1 MAAHD
6 PGAGRPKASL
16 SLDLDNQWAYMRT
29 HGDDGWQSFPSYL
42 DLVVPRILEV
52 LRRHNLTITFFVV
65 GQDAALEKNYQALRS
80 IAEAGHE
87 IANHSFHHEPWLHL
101 YTADEVDAEIA
112 RTEDAIVAATGVRP
126 TGFRGPGFSISKTV
140 LETLKARGYEYDAST
155 FPTFLGPVARAY
167 YFLNANFSKAE
178 REKRASLYGT
188 VSDGLRPLNPYE
200 WQLANGTLLEI
211 PVTTMPVARVPFHL
225 SYIMYLAGY
234 SRPLA
239 RAYFATALRLCRLRG
254 IEPSLLLHPLDFL
267 GGDDI
272 PALGFFPGM
281 TLSGRDKV
289 AIADDLLA
297 DYARRF
303 DVLPMGAH
311 ARVIK
316 TQGTIPRRAAE
327 FRQAASAA

>member
-1 MAAHD
+1 MTASD
-6 PGAGRPKASL
+6 PSAPKASL

-52 LRRHNLTITFFVV
+52 LRRHKLKITFFVV
-65 GQDAALEKNYQALRS
+65 GQDAALDKNRQALQS

-101 YTADEVDAEIA
+101 YSADEVDAEIA
-112 RTEDAIVAATGVRP
+112 RTEDAIVAATGIRP

-140 LETLKARGYEYDAST
+140 LETLKARGYAYDAST

-167 YFLNANFSKAE
+167 YFLNANFSKEE

-188 VSDGLRPLNPYE
+188 LSDGLRPLKPYE
-200 WQLANGTLLEI
+200 WQLANGTLLEM
-211 PVTTMPVARVPFHL
+211 PVTTVPVARVPFHM

-234 SRPLA
+234 SRSLA
-239 RAYFATALRLCRLRG
+239 RAYFTTALRLCRLRG
-254 IEPSLLLHPLDFL
+254 IEPSFLLHPLDFL
-267 GGDDI
+267 GGDDV
-272 PALGFFPGM
+272 PELGFFPGM
-281 TLSGRDKV
+281 KLSGRDKV
-289 AIADDLLA
+289 AISDDLLA

-303 DVLPMGAH
+303 DVMPMGAH
-311 ARVIK
+311 ARAIK
-316 TQGTIPRRAAE
+316 ARGTLRQRVAE
-327 FRQAASAA
+327 FPRAASAA

>member
-1 MAAHD
+1 MTASD
-6 PGAGRPKASL
+6 PSAPKASL

-52 LRRHNLTITFFVV
+52 LRRHKLKITFFVV
-65 GQDAALEKNYQALRS
+65 GQDAALDKNRQALQS

-101 YTADEVDAEIA
+101 YSADEVDAEIA
-112 RTEDAIVAATGVRP
+112 RTEDAIVAATGIRP

-140 LETLKARGYEYDAST
+140 LETLKARGYAYDAST

-167 YFLNANFSKAE
+167 YFLNANFSKEE

-188 VSDGLRPLNPYE
+188 LSDGLRPLKPYE
-200 WQLANGTLLEI
+200 WQLANGTLLEM
-211 PVTTMPVARVPFHL
+211 PVTTVPVARVPFHM

-234 SRPLA
+234 SRSLA
-239 RAYFATALRLCRLRG
+239 RTYFKTALRLCRLRG
-254 IEPSLLLHPLDFL
+254 IEPSFLLHPLDFL
-267 GGDDI
+267 GGDDV
-272 PALGFFPGM
+272 PELGFFPGM
-281 TLSGRDKV
+281 KLSGRDKV
-289 AIADDLLA
+289 AISDDLLA

-303 DVLPMGAH
+303 DVMPMGAH
-311 ARVIK
+311 ARAIK
-316 TQGTIPRRAAE
+316 ARGTLRQRVAE
-327 FRQAASAA
+327 FPRAASAA